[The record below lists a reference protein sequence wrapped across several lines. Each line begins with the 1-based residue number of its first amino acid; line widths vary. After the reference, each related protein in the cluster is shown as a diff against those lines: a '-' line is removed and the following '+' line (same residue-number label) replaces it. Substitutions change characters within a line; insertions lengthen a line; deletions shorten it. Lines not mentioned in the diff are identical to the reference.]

1 MGASRRGPARWL
13 ALAAA
18 AVLLGGCG
26 LFDNTPPPPCPRI
39 SILRDAERVTLFR
52 AGPGRDVNDI
62 EFEAEIGEIRA
73 GCEIKGG
80 QVAVR
85 TQVAI
90 FAARG
95 PAAAGKP
102 LALAFFVAITDPGGR
117 IIAKEV
123 FESPFEFKTN
133 QQRAGVTEEIDQ
145 AIPLAGKVQAED
157 YDILVGFQL
166 SAEQLE
172 YNRRRRAR

>member
-1 MGASRRGPARWL
+1 MTSPPARWL

-18 AVLLGGCG
+18 AILLSGCG

-52 AGPGRDVNDI
+52 AGAGRDVSDI

-73 GCEIKGG
+73 ACEIKGK

-95 PAAAGKP
+95 AASAGKP

-123 FESPFEFKTN
+123 FESPFEFKAN

-145 AIPLAGKVQAED
+145 AIPLAGQVQAED

-172 YNRRRRAR
+172 YNRRSRPR

>member
-1 MGASRRGPARWL
+1 
-13 ALAAA
+13 
-18 AVLLGGCG
+18 
-26 LFDNTPPPPCPRI
+26 
-39 SILRDAERVTLFR
+39 LFR

-62 EFEAEIGEIRA
+62 EFEAEIGDIRA

-85 TQVAI
+85 TKVAI

-102 LALAFFVAITDPGGR
+102 LALAFFVAVTDPAGR
-117 IIAKEV
+117 IVAKEV
-123 FESPFEFKTN
+123 FESPFEFKPN
-133 QQRAGVTEEIDQ
+133 QRRAGVTEEIDQ
-145 AIPLAGKVQAED
+145 AIPLAGQARAED

-166 SAEQLE
+166 SADQLE
-172 YNRRRRAR
+172 YNRRSRPR